1 MILIISS
8 LFLKKI
14 YIIFRIDVNIPY
26 WKYQVK
32 PHSSPWF
39 SAACTAAILHGNPFF
54 CLYQQIKSSESNLKS
69 RQASSCC
76 KKKVLEAAKFVYANK
91 TKSLSLSRKVTLNKG
106 KFTIPPPHQLFYYVY
121 DKAELFVAN
130 FFNDSNLDEWQIS
143 LPAFLSRTN
152 LKLCNISV
160 THMLVK
166 NVMTSFDPSKVKGI
180 WSWLHSSGGSK
191 ELSSLTFINT
201 S

>member
-1 MILIISS
+1 METL
-8 LFLKKI
+8 
-14 YIIFRIDVNIPY
+14 
-26 WKYQVK
+26 
-32 PHSSPWF
+32 
-39 SAACTAAILHGNPFF
+39 FF
-54 CLYQQIKSSESNLKS
+54 CLYQQIKSSESKLKS
-69 RQASSCC
+69 RQASNCC